1 MSLLVRLFGRYVFMI
16 HIYSKWWIN
25 DPYGWRKKTIESIW
39 ALFRFPRCCHLRIWE
54 QRIVAARS
62 VLRAP
67 RKAVFLSVEVVD
79 KKKMMYF
86 TAATYNQTYQHLFL
100 ASLWN
105 HTMMRMT
112 CFLILWSLFTSSIVL
127 SREASWSLEWERG
140 GILFHALS
148 ALEGPAARKV
158 PSLIS
163 HGHLEGCR
171 VAEEVVPSSS
181 GLV

>member
-1 MSLLVRLFGRYVFMI
+1 M
-16 HIYSKWWIN
+16 
-25 DPYGWRKKTIESIW
+25 
-39 ALFRFPRCCHLRIWE
+39 
-54 QRIVAARS
+54 
-62 VLRAP
+62 RAP

-86 TAATYNQTYQHLFL
+86 TAATYNQTYKHLFL

-105 HTMMRMT
+105 NTMVRMT
-112 CFLILWSLFTSSIVL
+112 CFLMESVHIEHCFVQRSLLIFGVKL
-127 SREASWSLEWERG
+127 G

-163 HGHLEGCR
+163 HGHLERCR
-171 VAEEVVPSSS
+171 VAEEEVVM
-181 GLV
+181 V